1 MRTSTL
7 LARNLTWYWRTNLA
21 VLLGVSTAV
30 GVLGG
35 ALLVGDSVRSS
46 LRDLV
51 LERLGHADFVISRN
65 GFFREELASVFG
77 SACPMIAI
85 DGVVAHEPSG
95 RRALGIQVYGVD
107 ERFWKFQAEPGEP
120 PRNQQTLLS
129 AALERELGVKAGD
142 TILIRV
148 QKPSAIPLESLHG
161 RKEDV
166 GKTIR
171 FTATKAAFREFS
183 LRPQQGDVRA
193 VLVPLARLQ
202 RHLDQQG
209 KVNTILLANG
219 RAGSGPIERTLKDRY
234 TLEDLGLR
242 LRTLEKQRCLSLE
255 TDSTLISDDLAGT
268 AAATAKSLGLG
279 TEPVLTYLANS
290 IRVGGRE
297 IPYSVVTALDS
308 PPAPAEASGITLNQW
323 AARELRAKP
332 GDAVSLDY
340 YVWKSD
346 GRLHTD
352 SAQFRLAEVVPLKGT
367 AADREFAP
375 KYPGITESESL
386 HDWDPPFPL
395 DLSRVRPIDDQYWK
409 QYRTTPKAFVPLARG
424 QQLWGTRFG
433 RLTSIR
439 IFPPSEA
446 YGNALRAALDP
457 AKMGLTVFAVKAR
470 GLEAARGATDFGE
483 YFIYFSFFLMVS
495 ALLLT
500 GLFFKLGVEQRMR
513 EIGVL
518 RALGFSIPQLRAIF
532 LLEGAA
538 LAAPGAVVG
547 MGAALAYGG
556 FIMLGLR
563 TWWIDA
569 VGTRLLSLHA
579 SIASLAM
586 GAAAGMVTGLGSI
599 AWTLRG
605 LQPVTP
611 RGLLAG
617 VERRKSERRA
627 LLIGM
632 IAAVM
637 AVALLAAAL
646 ARKLD
651 QTAGFFGAGTLLL
664 IAALCFESTWLNSRS
679 LAPVG
684 GQITL
689 GLRSATY
696 RPGRSILCI
705 ALIASATFLIV
716 SLDAFRR
723 EGASM
728 GTGGFPLMAE
738 SVLPLIHDPN
748 TAIGRDAL
756 NIPPLE
762 GVKFVPFRLRP
773 GDDASCLNLY
783 QPRNPRILAPP
794 AAFLRSAQF
803 QFQDS
808 VARTANPWLLLESE
822 PGDPVI
828 PAIADAN
835 SMTYA
840 LHLKLGEELV
850 LDQTRFRIVAALQDS
865 LFQGELLISEK
876 NFLRLFPDVEGYRFF
891 LLNVPP
897 ARAYELT
904 GVLEAALAD
913 YGFEIQPTEARLAG
927 FHKVENTYL
936 STFRSL
942 GALGLVLGTV
952 GLGAILLRNVLE
964 RRRELAL
971 LRAVGYLPQHLATM
985 VLAENVLLL
994 LLGLTTGTVCALLA
1008 IAPAVS
1014 LRGGHLPV
1022 VSLSLLLVAVLVA
1035 GIAASLAATAAALR
1049 SPLLKALRAE

>member
-85 DGVVAHEPSG
+85 DGVVVHEPSG

-107 ERFWKFQAEPGEP
+107 ERFWRFQAEPGEP

-142 TILIRV
+142 AILIRV

-171 FTATKAAFREFS
+171 FTATKATFREFS

-242 LRTLEKQRCLSLE
+242 LRILEKQRCLSLE

-297 IPYSVVTALDS
+297 IPYSVVTALES
-308 PPAPAEASGITLNQW
+308 PPAPAEAGGITLNQW
-323 AARELRAKP
+323 AAQELRAKP

-352 SAQFRLAEVVPLKGT
+352 SAQFRLAEVVPLKGA

-375 KYPGITESESL
+375 KYPGITESENL

-395 DLSRVRPIDDQYWK
+395 DLSRVRPIDEQYWK

-679 LAPVG
+679 SAPVG

-723 EGASM
+723 EGAST
-728 GTGGFPLMAE
+728 GTGGFPLLAE

-748 TAIGRDAL
+748 TATGREAL

-822 PGDPVI
+822 PADPVI

-971 LRAVGYLPQHLATM
+971 LRAVGYLPRHLAAM

-1014 LRGGHLPV
+1014 LRGGHLPA

>member
-1 MRTSTL
+1 MRTFTL

-35 ALLVGDSVRSS
+35 SLLVGDSVRSS

-51 LERLGHADFVISRN
+51 LARLGNTDFVISRN
-65 GFFREELASVFG
+65 GFFREELASAFG
-77 SACPMIAI
+77 SACPMITI
-85 DGVVAHEPSG
+85 DAVIAHEPSG
-95 RRALGIQVYGVD
+95 RRASGVQVYGVD

-120 PRNQQTLLS
+120 PRGRQTLLS
-129 AALERELGVKAGD
+129 AALERELGGKAGD
-142 TILIRV
+142 AILIRV

-171 FTATKAAFREFS
+171 LTETEAAFREFS

-193 VLVPLARLQ
+193 VLVPLTRLQ
-202 RHLDQQG
+202 QDLDQRG
-209 KVNTILLANG
+209 KVNTLLMANG
-219 RAGSGPIERTLKDRY
+219 LASSGPVERTLKDRY

-242 LRTLEKQRCLSLE
+242 LRVLEKQRCLSLE
-255 TDSTLISDDLAGT
+255 TDSALISDALAET
-268 AAATAKSLGLG
+268 ASATAKSLALR
-279 TEPVLTYLANS
+279 TEPVLTYLANT
-290 IRVGGRE
+290 IRVSRRE

-308 PPAPAEASGITLNQW
+308 APAPAEADGITLNQW

-332 GDAVSLDY
+332 GDVVSLDY

-352 SAQFRLAEVVPLKGT
+352 SAQFRLAQIVPLEG
-367 AADREFAP
+367 AVADRDFAP

-395 DLSRVRPIDDQYWK
+395 DLSRVRPIDEQYWR

-433 RLTSIR
+433 QLTSIR

-446 YGNALRAALDP
+446 YGDALRAALDP
-457 AKMGLTVFAVKAR
+457 AQMGLTVVAVKAQ

-500 GLFFKLGVEQRMR
+500 GLFFKLGVEQRRR

-518 RALGFSIPQLRAIF
+518 RALGFSISKLRAVF

-538 LAAPGAVVG
+538 LAATGALVG
-547 MGAALAYGG
+547 MGAALAYSGL
-556 FIMLGLR
+556 IMHGLR
-563 TWWIDA
+563 TWWINA
-569 VGTRLLSLHA
+569 VGSRLLSLHA

-586 GAAAGMVTGLGSI
+586 GAAAGMLTGLGSI

-617 VERRKSERRA
+617 VEKRNSGRRS
-627 LLIGM
+627 LLIGT
-632 IAAVM
+632 IAAVI
-637 AVALLAAAL
+637 ALALLAAAL
-646 ARKLD
+646 VRRLD

-664 IAALCFESTWLNSRS
+664 IAVLCFESAWLTSRS
-679 LAPVG
+679 LAAISGKV
-684 GQITL
+684 TL

-723 EGASM
+723 DDASA
-728 GTGGFPLMAE
+728 GTGGFPLIAE

-748 TAIGRDAL
+748 TAAGRDAL

-762 GVKFVPFRLRP
+762 GVEFVPFRLRP

-783 QPRNPRILAPP
+783 QPRHPRILAPP
-794 AAFLRSAQF
+794 AAFLRSARF
-803 QFQDS
+803 HFQDS

-822 PGDPVI
+822 PADGVI

-840 LHLKLGEELV
+840 LHLKLGEEFV

-865 LFQGELLISEK
+865 IFQGELLIGEK

-891 LLNVPP
+891 LLNAPP
-897 ARAYELT
+897 ARAHELT
-904 GVLEAALAD
+904 GVLEGALAD
-913 YGFEIQPTEARLAG
+913 YGFDIQPAEARLAG

-971 LRAVGYLPQHLATM
+971 LRVVGYRPQHLAAM

-994 LLGLTTGTVCALLA
+994 LLGLITGTGCALLA
-1008 IAPAVS
+1008 TAPAVS
-1014 LRGGHLPV
+1014 LRGGHLPA
-1022 VSLSLLLVAVLVA
+1022 VSLSLLLAVVLVT
-1035 GIAASLAATAAALR
+1035 GIAASLAATVAALR
-1049 SPLLKALRAE
+1049 SPLLAALRSE

>member
-51 LERLGHADFVISRN
+51 LERLGHADFAISRS

-85 DGVVAHEPSG
+85 DGVVVHEPSG
-95 RRALGIQVYGVD
+95 RRALGIQIYGVD

-142 TILIRV
+142 AILIRV

-242 LRTLEKQRCLSLE
+242 LRILEKQRCLSLE
-255 TDSTLISDDLAGT
+255 TDSTLISDDLAET

-308 PPAPAEASGITLNQW
+308 PPAPAEASGITLNEW

-352 SAQFRLAEVVPLKGT
+352 SAQFRLAEVVPLKGA

-532 LLEGAA
+532 LLEGAV

-556 FIMLGLR
+556 LIMLGLR

-723 EGASM
+723 EGAST
-728 GTGGFPLMAE
+728 GTGGFPLLAE

-822 PGDPVI
+822 PADPVI

-904 GVLEAALAD
+904 GVLGAALAD

-971 LRAVGYLPQHLATM
+971 LRAVGYLPQHLAAM

-1014 LRGGHLPV
+1014 LRGGHLPA

>member
-51 LERLGHADFVISRN
+51 LARLGNADFVVSNN
-65 GFFREELASVFG
+65 GFFREELASAFS
-77 SACPMIAI
+77 SACPIIAI
-85 DGVVAHEPSG
+85 NGVVMHEPSG
-95 RRALGIQVYGVD
+95 RRASSVQVYGID

-120 PRNQQTLLS
+120 PHGRQALLS
-129 AALERELGVKAGD
+129 PALEQELGGKAGD

-148 QKPSAIPLESLHG
+148 EKPSAIPLESLHG

-171 FTATKAAFREFS
+171 FTAADATFGEFS

-193 VLVPLARLQ
+193 LLVPLNRLQ
-202 RHLDQQG
+202 RDLNQQG
-209 KVNTILLANG
+209 KINTILVAGGLA
-219 RAGSGPIERTLKDRY
+219 SSSSIERILQDHY

-242 LRTLEKQRCLSLE
+242 LRILEKQRCLSLE
-255 TDSTLISDDLAGT
+255 TDSALISDALAE
-268 AAATAKSLGLG
+268 AASTTAKRLGLG

-290 IRVGGRE
+290 IRVYGRE
-297 IPYSVVTALDS
+297 IPYSLVTALDS
-308 PPAPAEASGITLNQW
+308 SPAPVEADGITLNQW
-323 AARELRAKP
+323 AARELLARP
-332 GDAVSLDY
+332 GDTVSLDY

-346 GRLHTD
+346 GRLDTN
-352 SAQFRLAEVVPLKGT
+352 SAQFRLAQVVPLDGA
-367 AADREFAP
+367 AADRDFAP
-375 KYPGITESESL
+375 VYPGITRSESL
-386 HDWDPPFPL
+386 HEWDPPFPL
-395 DLSRVRPIDDQYWK
+395 DLSLVRPTDERYWK
-409 QYRTTPKAFVPLARG
+409 QYRTTPKAFVRLARG

-439 IFPPSEA
+439 IFPPAEG
-446 YGNALRAALDP
+446 YGNALRAALNP
-457 AKMGLTVFAVKAR
+457 ASMGLTVFAVKAR
-470 GLEAARGATDFGE
+470 GLEAARGATDFGQ

-500 GLFFKLGVEQRMR
+500 GLFFRLGVEQRRR

-518 RALGFSIPQLRAIF
+518 RALGFSMTKLRA
-532 LLEGAA
+532 LYVLEGAV
-538 LAAPGAVVG
+538 LAAAGSVVG
-547 MGAALAYGG
+547 TGAALAYGAL
-556 FIMLGLR
+556 IMLGLR

-579 SIASLAM
+579 TIASLAL
-586 GAAAGMVTGLGSI
+586 GAAAGMAAGLGSI
-599 AWTLRG
+599 VWTLRG

-617 VERRKSERRA
+617 VERRKSGRQA
-627 LLIGM
+627 LLIGT
-632 IAAVM
+632 IAAVI
-637 AVALLAAAL
+637 ALTLLAAAL
-646 ARKLD
+646 IRRLGE
-651 QTAGFFGAGTLLL
+651 TAGFFGAGTLLL
-664 IAALCFESTWLNSRS
+664 IAALCFESAWLNSRW
-679 LAPVG
+679 LGAIG

-696 RPGRSILCI
+696 RPGRSMLCI

-723 EGASM
+723 DDTST
-728 GTGGFPLMAE
+728 GTGGFPLIAE
-738 SVLPLIHDPN
+738 SVLPLIYDPN
-748 TAIGRDAL
+748 TAAGRDAL
-756 NIPPLE
+756 NIPQLE
-762 GVKFVPFRLRP
+762 GIKFVPFRLRL

-794 AAFLRSAQF
+794 AAFLRIARF
-803 QFQDS
+803 QFEDS
-808 VARTANPWLLLESE
+808 LVRTATPWLLLESE
-822 PGDPVI
+822 PADGVI

-840 LHLKLGEELV
+840 LHLKLGEEFV
-850 LDQTRFRIVAALQDS
+850 LDQKRFRIVAALRDS

-891 LLNVPP
+891 LLQAPS
-897 ARAYELT
+897 ARMHELT
-904 GVLEAALAD
+904 GVLEGALAD
-913 YGFEIQPTEARLAG
+913 YGFDIQSAEARLAG

-952 GLGAILLRNVLE
+952 GLGAVLLRNVLE
-964 RRRELAL
+964 RQRELAL
-971 LRAVGYLPQHLATM
+971 LRAVGYRPQHLVEM
-985 VLAENVLLL
+985 VLAENALLL
-994 LLGLTTGTVCALLA
+994 LLGLATGTACALLA

-1014 LRGGHLPV
+1014 VRGGHLPA
-1022 VSLSLLLVAVLVA
+1022 VSLSLLLAAVLA
-1035 GIAASLAATAAALR
+1035 TGIAASLAATAAALR
-1049 SPLLKALRAE
+1049 SPLLTALRSE

>member
-51 LERLGHADFVISRN
+51 LERLGNTDFVISRN

-297 IPYSVVTALDS
+297 IPYSVVTALGS
-308 PPAPAEASGITLNQW
+308 PPAPAEAGGITLNQW
-323 AARELRAKP
+323 AAQELRAKP

-352 SAQFRLAEVVPLKGT
+352 SAQFRLAEVVPLKG
-367 AADREFAP
+367 AATDREFAP
-375 KYPGITESESL
+375 KYPGITESENL

-395 DLSRVRPIDDQYWK
+395 DLSRVRPIDEQYWK

-617 VERRKSERRA
+617 VERRKSERRP

-723 EGASM
+723 EGAST

-822 PGDPVI
+822 PADPVI

-913 YGFEIQPTEARLAG
+913 YGFQIQPTEARLAG

-942 GALGLVLGTV
+942 GALGLVLGTL